1 MAVPV
6 AGYTSD
12 ELAAPTDNRP
22 GQRAADWTRGCRFS
36 RASGESIVKVGARNY
51 LRVGGGRGPG
61 RNGYCRPGHNRS
73 GHAER

>member
-1 MAVPV
+1 MAQGLPALGPDPPRRGDRRGARSVATWPATIRGPPV

-36 RASGESIVKVGARNY
+36 RASGGSIV
-51 LRVGGGRGPG
+51 
-61 RNGYCRPGHNRS
+61 
-73 GHAER
+73 